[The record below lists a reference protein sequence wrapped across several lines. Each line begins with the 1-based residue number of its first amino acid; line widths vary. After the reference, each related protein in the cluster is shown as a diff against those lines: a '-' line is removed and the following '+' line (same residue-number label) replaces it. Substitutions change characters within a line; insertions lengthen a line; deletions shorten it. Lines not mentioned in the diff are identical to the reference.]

1 MSHSILNF
9 VLILRLLVS
18 VFTDKAA
25 RSLYGLKTIRAHGL
39 TGQSLWDVTCVTLI
53 AQVLYAAYLGGDSY
67 TTAENDRV
75 QLATRKAQGYGF
87 HLAVSKTY
95 IAWLIP

>member
-53 AQVLYAAYLGGDSY
+53 AQVLYAAYLGGDSLP
-67 TTAENDRV
+67 RLRMIV
-75 QLATRKAQGYGF
+75 SSLPLGKRKVMGF
-87 HLAVSKTY
+87 T
-95 IAWLIP
+95 